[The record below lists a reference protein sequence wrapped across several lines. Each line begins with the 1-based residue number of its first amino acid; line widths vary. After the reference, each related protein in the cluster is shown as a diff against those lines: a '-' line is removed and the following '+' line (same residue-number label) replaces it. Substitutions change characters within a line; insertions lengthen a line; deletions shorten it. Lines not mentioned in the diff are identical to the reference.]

1 MKFRVI
7 LTNGEG
13 DPGDEVIREANSMAA
28 MLRKLANEDVEAGT
42 VHVEEVTEG
51 DEDYDEDDSDE
62 E

>member
-28 MLRKLANEDVEAGT
+28 MLRKLANEDVEAGA